1 MIDLREIRDT
11 IDEIKRHGT
20 TVGQAEKLALLY
32 IAADHMEREEAAKTQ
47 EVPEKMENRYS
58 RAAAPEPEN
67 VRIEHKSEFLAAC
80 DGSRIEDVLRILD
93 EHMEAIMVLYPK
105 EYKKIIS
112 MIENKKS
119 GRA

>member
-1 MIDLREIRDT
+1 MIDLREIRET
-11 IDEIKRHGT
+11 IDEIKRNGT
-20 TVGQAEKLALLY
+20 TVGQAERLALLY
-32 IAADHMEREEAAKTQ
+32 IVQEHMEREEAERQ
-47 EVPEKMENRYS
+47 NPENVERGYS
-58 RAAAPEPEN
+58 QAAAPEPEN

-119 GRA
+119 GRK

>member
-11 IDEIKRHGT
+11 IDEIRRHGT
-20 TVGQAEKLALLY
+20 TVSQAEKLALLY
-32 IAADHMEREEAAKTQ
+32 IAADHMEREESAKTQ

-58 RAAAPEPEN
+58 QAAAPEPEN
-67 VRIEHKSEFLAAC
+67 VRIENKSEFLAAC
-80 DGSRIEDVLRILD
+80 DGSRIEDVLRILN